1 MKLSGMREAGLF
13 MPTEAFPVTKW
24 SLGIL
29 HGLVLCSG
37 ILDGPNRHPR
47 ILIPPDPRSGIPQ
60 ILDLCSV
67 SWTGGPFSAFEW
79 EGSVLEHFA
88 KPVLVHLARAAQS
101 RVVRAHLPWPPNLG
115 IVSTRLQVVPP

>member
-1 MKLSGMREAGLF
+1 MREAGLF
-13 MPTEAFPVTKW
+13 MPTEALPVTKW

-60 ILDLCSV
+60 ILDLCILD
-67 SWTGGPFSAFEW
+67 GRPFSAFEW
-79 EGSVLEHFA
+79 EGRVLEHFA

-101 RVVRAHLPWPPNLG
+101 RFVRVHLPWPPNLE